1 MRMKGYLEHINLGI
15 DSESGEKAILVKSAR
30 EFFLLSEEEQY
41 RAWSVVK
48 VASEILE
55 RPPVT
60 IYQYA
65 YKGKMPSK
73 IIKKNAFDRHGLTL
87 VKVFNTLKTREARRA
102 EDQERILKTL
112 KRSLNR
118 ASWIPK
124 GRRDLLVVQL
134 NLALR
139 EIERVVLN
147 KSKGITEEGKNGLQP
162 VS

>member
-73 IIKKNAFDRHGLTL
+73 IIKKNAFDPAWSDAGQGLQYFKNPGGQESGRSGADIEDSQTVSEPRQL
-87 VKVFNTLKTREARRA
+87 DTKRA
-102 EDQERILKTL
+102 
-112 KRSLNR
+112 KRSTGG
-118 ASWIPK
+118 A
-124 GRRDLLVVQL
+124 
-134 NLALR
+134 
-139 EIERVVLN
+139 
-147 KSKGITEEGKNGLQP
+147 T
-162 VS
+162 